1 MLPDHGMQREVFA
14 LKLTKCA
21 LVEREVNRRL
31 KQLGLAK
38 REKRVKAVKGR
49 TSNGTTYSFRADLDT
64 MIADLKRLLEA
75 AEKAKKLGLPPDSVN
90 PLLSGA

>member
-1 MLPDHGMQREVFA
+1 MN
-14 LKLTKCA
+14 LKCSVL
-21 LVEREVNRRL
+21 EREITRRL
-31 KQLGLAK
+31 RQAGLAK
-38 REKRVKAVKGR
+38 RETRVRAVKGK

-64 MIADLKRLLEA
+64 MIADLKKLLEA